1 MATGSSRSLDFDAVV
16 VGARCAGA
24 ATAMLLARRG
34 LRVLMVDRGRY
45 GTDTLSTHALMRA
58 GVLQLHRWGILEA
71 IRAAGTPVVR
81 STSFHYADDTVHV
94 AIKPQDGVDGLYA
107 PRRTVID
114 ALLVDAA
121 RDAGAETAFDTR
133 LIDLIRG
140 GDGRVSGVHL
150 RRGDGPER
158 RVTAGLVIGA
168 DGARSTVARLVGAAP
183 YRVAGHTTAVL
194 FSYWSGTGFDGYHWY
209 YRPGVS
215 AGVIPTNDGLAC
227 VFVAVPPSRFHAE
240 ARLGRAAAHR
250 RVLEECDARLST
262 IVDGAERTEEY
273 RAFSGEAGFF
283 RQSFG
288 PGWAL
293 VGDAGYFKDPL
304 TAHGITDAL
313 IDAELL
319 ASAAAEG
326 TERALAGYQRA
337 RDERATGLFDVTDAV
352 ASFDWDL
359 VTVQQLHHSLSEQLK
374 KETLEV
380 GLFGGGRSA
389 HPSAATPA

>member
-1 MATGSSRSLDFDAVV
+1 MVIGTARSVDYDAIV

-34 LRVLMVDRGRY
+34 VRVLMIDRSRY
-45 GTDTLSTHALMRA
+45 GTDTVSTHALMRA
-58 GVLQLHRWGILEA
+58 GVLQLHRWGILDR
-71 IRAAGTPVVR
+71 IRAAGTPVIR
-81 STSFHYADDTVHV
+81 ATSFHYGDHIVSV
-94 AIKPQDGVDGLYA
+94 AIKPQNGVDGLYA

-121 RDAGAETAFDTR
+121 RDAGADVAFDTR
-133 LIDLIRG
+133 LIDLVRRD
-140 GDGRVSGVHL
+140 DGRVSGVRL
-150 RRGDGPER
+150 RCRDGLER
-158 RVTAGLVIGA
+158 QVTADLVIGA
-168 DGARSTVARLVGAAP
+168 DGARSTVAGLVGAAP
-183 YRVAGHTTAVL
+183 YRVGGHTAAVL
-194 FSYWSGTGFDGYHWY
+194 FSYWAGIGIDEYRWY
-209 YRPGVS
+209 FRPGVS

-227 VFVAVPPSRFHAE
+227 VSVSVRPRRFHVE

-250 RVLEECDARLST
+250 RLLEECDAPLAT
-262 IVDGAERTEEY
+262 IVDGAERVEEY
-273 RAFSGEAGFF
+273 RGFSGEAGFL

-319 ASAAAEG
+319 ASAATTG
-326 TERALAGYQRA
+326 TERSLAAYQTA
-337 RDERATGLFDVTDAV
+337 RDERASELFSVTDAI

-359 VTVQQLHHSLSEQLK
+359 ATVQQLHRSLSDELK
-374 KETLEV
+374 RETLGVSSLPEAV
-380 GLFGGGRSA
+380 
-389 HPSAATPA
+389 